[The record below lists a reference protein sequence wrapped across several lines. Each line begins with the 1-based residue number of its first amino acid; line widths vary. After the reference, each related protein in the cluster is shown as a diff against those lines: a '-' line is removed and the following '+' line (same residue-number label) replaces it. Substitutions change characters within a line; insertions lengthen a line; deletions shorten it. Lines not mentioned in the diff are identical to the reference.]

1 VKNLALYADPTTKL
15 SSVLR
20 AIGLPVTVLIDAEG
34 REIGRLVGPAEWDSE
49 DAKRLIRAV
58 MK

>member
-1 VKNLALYADPTTKL
+1 LPFTDAAAAGAARVDER
-15 SSVLR
+15 SSVL
-20 AIGLPVTVLIDAEG
+20 TVRLGAVAANY
-34 REIGRLVGPAEWDSE
+34 RHCQRLVGPAEWDSD